1 MLYQL
6 QNGKVIY
13 LSIEEFLD
21 LTDEDIQHLMALN
34 AGDYI
39 TDPFSGSAIK
49 KNTNAKYYDFDTD
62 EEEDIEDSIS
72 DESFDI
78 DFPND
83 MDT

>member
-21 LTDEDIQHLMALN
+21 LTDEDIQYLMALN

-39 TDPFSGSAIK
+39 TDPFSGSAMK
-49 KNTNAKYYDFDTD
+49 KNTNKKSYDFDT
-62 EEEDIEDSIS
+62 EDIEDNIS
-72 DESFDI
+72 DELFDI